1 MIVSAI
7 VAAASNNVIG
17 DGEGL
22 PWHLSTDTKYFK
34 RVTLDHHVIMGRKT
48 FDSIDRP
55 LPRRTNIVITRDLLY
70 AGTGILVAHSV
81 EEALTIAYDNDE
93 TEVFIIGGGEIYR
106 MSMSYCD
113 KIYLT
118 RVLAEPE
125 GSVFFPDLDPEIW
138 ELTSSETHPAGE
150 KDDHAFIFEVYQRKQ

>member
-7 VAAASNNVIG
+7 VAAASNHVIG
-17 DGEGL
+17 DGAGL
-22 PWHLSTDTKYFK
+22 PWHLSTDMKYFK

-55 LPRRTNIVITRDLLY
+55 LPKRTNIVITRDLLY

-93 TEVFIIGGGEIYR
+93 TEAFIVGGGEIYR
-106 MSMSYCD
+106 ESMAYCD

-118 RVLAEPE
+118 RVLAEPA
-125 GSVFFPDLDPEIW
+125 GSVFFPELDPATW
-138 ELTSSETHPAGE
+138 ELSSSEAHPASE
-150 KDDHAFIFEVYQRKQ
+150 KDDHAFVIEVYTRKQ